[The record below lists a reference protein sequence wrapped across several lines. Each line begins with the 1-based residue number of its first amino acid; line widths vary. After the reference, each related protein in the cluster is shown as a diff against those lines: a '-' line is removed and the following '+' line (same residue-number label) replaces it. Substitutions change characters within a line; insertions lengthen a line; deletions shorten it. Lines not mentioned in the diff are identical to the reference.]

1 MNASNQHDVQLS
13 DDYALLKQFN
23 IKTVRESIGWRLTEN
38 NNQFNWQALEHKAK
52 TAQQHGSQV
61 IWILMHY
68 GWPKDFDPIGS
79 KFAQSIGLAQC
90 DPIDNPID
98 SKG

>member
-1 MNASNQHDVQLS
+1 MNASNQHDVQLL
-13 DDYALLKQFN
+13 DDYAFLKQFN

-38 NNQFNWQALEHKAK
+38 NNQFNWRALEHKAEP
-52 TAQQHGSQV
+52 
-61 IWILMHY
+61 
-68 GWPKDFDPIGS
+68 PKPRFAGYLDIDALWLAKLHRPIKP
-79 KFAQSIGLAQC
+79 KFAQSIGLAQF